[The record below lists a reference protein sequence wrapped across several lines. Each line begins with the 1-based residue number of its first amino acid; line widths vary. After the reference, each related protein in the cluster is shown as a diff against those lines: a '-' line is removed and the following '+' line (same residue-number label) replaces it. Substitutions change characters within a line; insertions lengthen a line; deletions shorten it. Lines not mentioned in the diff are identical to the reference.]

1 MKDTDVSRYGFIQ
14 TDNGEISFFSEGH
27 TFTFFKKV
35 EDPFENVT
43 VKNTVEGFLVGD
55 TATGHKIAIY
65 TNDGITI
72 TSGISKINTFAYI
85 VSKGN
90 FSPIDD
96 HEYDGIEFEGGTLNH
111 LFLRR
116 AIDFEWN
123 TEGSH
128 TITPIRNYKDYKFDV
143 EGITFDMTIG
153 NSFSVR
159 HSDDG
164 IEVRDTDVK
173 LSFKFSKKQKLANL
187 LKVVTVIKKVLSFMT
202 FRENVGFGTINLLL
216 QDNEIQRPITIANL
230 FLRQD
235 YELETKRYG
244 ECITF
249 DDLGDCIKN
258 LIILFYENN
267 ENKPSY
273 MLGFIPENSKKVG
286 SISNTDVKEICS
298 ALECE
303 LKFIKDIN
311 GDNNKDL
318 NDLIDDVKNIVKQ
331 HRKGQNKLSDK
342 AYSMIFGSIKNWS
355 MSASEKIT
363 LLYKR
368 YEKAL
373 LCLNDSEIN
382 IGEAEIN
389 QFVKYRNY
397 ITHGSYR
404 VLNMEVAITAYVLSG
419 LVYCCILSR
428 IGLEQQK
435 ILELCHYRKIIH

>member
-1 MKDTDVSRYGFIQ
+1 MTDTNVSKCGFIE
-14 TDNGEISFFSEGH
+14 TEVGEINFFSEGH
-27 TFTFFKKV
+27 TFTFFKKARK
-35 EDPFENVT
+35 PFEIIT
-43 VKNTVEGFLVGD
+43 VKNSIDGFLIGS
-55 TATGHKIAIY
+55 TSIGHKIAIY

-72 TSGISKINTFAYI
+72 TGGLSIINTFAYV

-90 FSPIDD
+90 YLPSKEY
-96 HEYDGIEFEGGTLNH
+96 EYDGIEFVGGTLNH
-111 LFLRR
+111 LFLRK
-116 AIDFEWN
+116 AFDFEWN
-123 TEGSH
+123 PDGSH
-128 TITPIRNYKDYKFDV
+128 TITPIRNYKDYEFNVD
-143 EGITFDMTIG
+143 GITFNMSIG
-153 NSFSVR
+153 NTISIR
-159 HSDDG
+159 HGENG
-164 IEVRDTDVK
+164 IEVRDTDVQ
-173 LSFKFSKKQKLANL
+173 LSFTFSKKQTLANL
-187 LKVVTVIKKVLSFMT
+187 LKIVTVIKKVLSFMT
-202 FRENVGFGTINLLL
+202 FRENVGFEDINLLL
-216 QDNEIQRPITIANL
+216 RDKEIQRAITVANL
-230 FLRQD
+230 FLKQD
-235 YELETKRYG
+235 DELETKRYG

-311 GDNNKDL
+311 GDNKDL